1 MNLLW
6 GTNEIKIGKLSKD
19 VEIRINHIQTSW
31 NATWY
36 YNMVLIL
43 DIRIFFQGVKEMD
56 YYQLNNIE
64 IVRILGQIQAIQLRD
79 KIDVTTKNKYL
90 LTIDTPFLN
99 PINGRGIL
107 YTCKKS
113 TKFTN
118 LQKINHKPVVYF
130 QTKKVIRLLN
140 SHETFSLRWFKM

>member
-1 MNLLW
+1 
-6 GTNEIKIGKLSKD
+6 
-19 VEIRINHIQTSW
+19 
-31 NATWY
+31 
-36 YNMVLIL
+36 MVLIL